1 MKKMMS
7 VLSLLCAMMLASC
20 ASAEVPTTDRA
31 GNAIVVPEKVEKIVC
46 LAPSTSE
53 ILSALG
59 ETDALIAVDTN
70 TAAQM
75 EETANLPAFDM
86 MTPDCEAI
94 AALEPDVVFI
104 SGMSKSKGTNPY
116 QPLIDLGICV
126 IDIPSSSS
134 IAAVEEDIEFVG
146 SVVGKE
152 TEAQAVVDTMNNRI
166 NEIASLAEGVE
177 EKKTVYFEISPAPY
191 QYSFGQGTFL
201 NEMIELIGAENIFAD
216 QDGWIPV
223 SAEQVVAANPDVII
237 TNADYME
244 NAVEEIETRE
254 GWNEVNAVKNAE
266 VYLIGANVSSQP
278 CQNIVDA
285 LTEIAMDVYPEIY
298 MQYYYENK

>member
-1 MKKMMS
+1 MKKLMS
-7 VLSLLCAMMLASC
+7 VLFVLCAMMLAVC
-20 ASAEVPTTDRA
+20 ASAEAPVMDRA
-31 GNAIVVPEKVEKIVC
+31 GNAIAVPEKVEKMIC

-53 ILSALG
+53 ILDALG
-59 ETDALIAVDTN
+59 ETGALIAVDTN

-75 EETANLPAFDM
+75 EEVAGLPTFDM

-104 SGMSKSKGTNPY
+104 SGMSKAKGTNPY
-116 QPLIDLGICV
+116 QPLLDLGVCV

-152 TEAQAVVDTMNNRI
+152 TEAQAVVEAMNGKI
-166 NEIASLAEGVE
+166 NEISALAEGIE
-177 EKKTVYFEISPAPY
+177 EKKSVYFEISPAPY

-201 NEMIELIGAENIFAD
+201 NEMIELIGATNIFAD

-244 NAVEEIETRE
+244 DAVAEIEARE
-254 GWNEVNAVKNAE
+254 GWAEVAAVKNHE

-285 LTEIAMDVYPEIY
+285 LMEIAADVYPEVYGELIA
-298 MQYYYENK
+298 K